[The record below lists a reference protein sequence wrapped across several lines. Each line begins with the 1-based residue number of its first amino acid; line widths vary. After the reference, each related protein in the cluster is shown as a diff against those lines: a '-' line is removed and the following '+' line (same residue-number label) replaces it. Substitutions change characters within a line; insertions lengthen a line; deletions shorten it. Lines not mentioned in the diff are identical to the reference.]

1 MNRRSKSTEGVVI
14 YTSRHCGYC
23 VAAKNLLQSKGVEFT
38 EIDVLLNSQ
47 HRQEMIERSAQR
59 TVPQIFIGQHH
70 IGGFENLSKLN
81 KDGDL
86 DNLLASV
93 HRAPDK

>member
-14 YTSRHCGYC
+14 YTSQHCGYC

-47 HRQEMIERSAQR
+47 HRQEMIEHSGQR

-70 IGGFENLSKLN
+70 IGGFENLSKLD

-93 HRAPDK
+93 HRAPNK